1 MYKSIIMF
9 FNLFKLYKFSFY
21 IKNFEILD
29 FDNNNCFNRLDD
41 SFIDIKIFKKKIYTP
56 IILQIFIIQLLTL
69 LILFLQIL
77 IFIITKGKDKSN
89 DDFSNHSFLI
99 ISKNNETYKYLKSND
114 PEIVKIATEILFNK
128 SCKILC

>member
-41 SFIDIKIFKKKIYTP
+41 SFIDIKIF
-56 IILQIFIIQLLTL
+56 
-69 LILFLQIL
+69 
-77 IFIITKGKDKSN
+77 
-89 DDFSNHSFLI
+89 
-99 ISKNNETYKYLKSND
+99 
-114 PEIVKIATEILFNK
+114 
-128 SCKILC
+128 